1 MLAKRLVGSNKNLLK
16 TLRQQILDYDRYES
30 KETKVIGYS
39 GYPNTDVVVADKM
52 TYSQWIEQHHRFPV
66 IKLEG
71 LEKVLDINSDSIHL
85 FYHQR
90 SSYSFKWHKDNVNV
104 FLYVVKGIKKVAV
117 RNRKIT
123 LYAGQGVFIPRGHLH
138 RVFSRKDTWALSIA
152 V

>member
-1 MLAKRLVGSNKNLLK
+1 MLAKRLVGSNKQLLT
-16 TLRQQILDYDRYES
+16 TLRQQILDYDRYAS
-30 KETKVIGYS
+30 KETKVIGYT
-39 GYPNTDVVVADKM
+39 GYPNTDVVIAEKLS
-52 TYSQWIEQHHRFPV
+52 YSEWVEQHRKFPV

-71 LEKVLDINSDSIHL
+71 LEKVLDIDSDSIHL

-90 SSYSFKWHKDNVNV
+90 SSYSFRWHKDDVNV
-104 FLYVVKGIKKVAV
+104 FLYVVKGHKQVAV

-123 LYAGQGVFIPRGHLH
+123 LGPGKGVFIPRGHLH